1 MTKLSSE
8 KLIRVINDDFTE
20 LDTYLS
26 NGWKIKTLSSCRIDS
41 RLYESSVCY
50 VAISLE

>member
-1 MTKLSSE
+1 MPKLSSE
-8 KLIRVINDDFTE
+8 KLIRVIDDDFTQ
-20 LDTYLS
+20 LDAYLA

-41 RLYESSVCY
+41 RLHFSACY

>member
-8 KLIRVINDDFTE
+8 KLIRIIDNDFKE
-20 LDTYLS
+20 LDTYLA
-26 NGWKIKTLSSCRIDS
+26 NGWKIKALSSCRIDS
-41 RLYESSVCY
+41 RLHYSVCY

>member
-1 MTKLSSE
+1 MDKLSSQ
-8 KLIRVINDDFTE
+8 KLIRVIDDDFKE
-20 LDTYLS
+20 LNSYLA

-41 RLYESSVCY
+41 RLHYSVCY